1 MIFGSFSGEGRR
13 LTGGLSD
20 PPVMAQA
27 PQPPDPGS
35 YQQIWDVVW
44 ATCMSMAGED
54 ACSRLLGHTPFVCP
68 VEKPR
73 SILIPVLVGVVIGKL
88 IL

>member
-1 MIFGSFSGEGRR
+1 MIFGSFSGEESGLANLAQERPRDLR
-13 LTGGLSD
+13 L
-20 PPVMAQA
+20 PIA
-27 PQPPDPGS
+27 PDPGS
-35 YQQIWDVVW
+35 YQQIWDVLWDSCV
-44 ATCMSMAGED
+44 AMGGED